1 MKKPKRNTSRYSF
14 AEEVFNATTHGAGAL
29 LGLAGLVIL
38 VVFAALSGDA
48 WKIVSSAIY
57 GVSMVFLYTS
67 STLYHSLGGRKKVIL
82 NKIDH
87 AAIYILIAGT
97 YTPFML
103 VTLRGG
109 WGWSI
114 FGTIWA
120 LAIGGII
127 FKLYFYKSS
136 LRTVSAILYL
146 VMGWL
151 VVIALRPLIRE
162 LPDGGLWWL
171 LAGGLSYSVGVAFY
185 LWKKIPFGHGIWHL
199 FVLGGS
205 ICHYFAILLHVI
217 L

>member
-1 MKKPKRNTSRYSF
+1 MTKESPRYSF
-14 AEEVFNATTHGAGAL
+14 AEEVFNATSHGAGAL

-38 VVFAALSGDA
+38 LVFAAISGDT

-57 GVSMVFLYTS
+57 GVSMVLLYTS
-67 STLYHSLGGRKKVIL
+67 STLYHSLNGRKKVIL

-127 FKLYFYKSS
+127 FKLFFFKAR

-162 LPDGGLWWL
+162 LPAGGLWWL
-171 LAGGLSYSVGVAFY
+171 LAGGLSYSVGVVFY